1 MLGLLPFTSYLKK
14 DSTWPCWCV
23 HLPWQFLPSKMIFS
37 RIVCKFLADHS
48 KKEGK
53 MCVLTS
59 IFENTALTSERGINN
74 LSCKC
79 WHYLCA
85 FNDNKNISFYNQWRK
100 RSSHSASLH
109 MKACFLFSLRVSYCK
124 VVGKSVKENLTP
136 VICEIT
142 MKGRLGSVLL
152 YIEICSNKSFPSLRD
167 S

>member
-1 MLGLLPFTSYLKK
+1 MAVTAEVLGVISPACNTKEQHQAQNIQKGSQFLSVSGLLPFTSYLKK
-14 DSTWPCWCV
+14 DSTWPCLCI
-23 HLPWQFLPSKMIFS
+23 HLPWQFLLSKMIFS

-53 MCVLTS
+53 MCVLAS

-100 RSSHSASLH
+100 RSSCSASVN
-109 MKACFLFSLRVSYCK
+109 MKACF
-124 VVGKSVKENLTP
+124 
-136 VICEIT
+136 
-142 MKGRLGSVLL
+142 
-152 YIEICSNKSFPSLRD
+152 SFFFLWEFHIAK
-167 S
+167 